1 MKMIIGGAWQG
12 QLAWA
17 KENCRGME
25 EGQWIDGKNCNMEE
39 IYTCKGIYDF
49 QEYIR
54 RALKQEY
61 IRRDLKQEEEHPEDG
76 GKISCGHLAGEII
89 RRNPGAIIVSNEI
102 GYGLVPVDDFERAY
116 REQVGRTCTELAEFS
131 DVVVRVVMGIGNYIK
146 GTCEREIGHGDSV
159 GKGTSSGN

>member
-17 KENCRGME
+17 KENCRDME

-54 RALKQEY
+54 RV
-61 IRRDLKQEEEHPEDG
+61 LKQEEEHSEDG
-76 GKISCGHLAGEII
+76 GKVSCGYLAGEII
-89 RRNPGAIIVSNEI
+89 RRNPGVIIVSNEI

-116 REQVGRTCTELAEFS
+116 REQVGRICTELAEFS

-146 GTCEREIGHGDSV
+146 GNCEREIEHGDSA
-159 GKGTSSGN
+159 GKDTSSGN

>member
-17 KENCRGME
+17 KENCRDIE

-54 RALKQEY
+54 RV
-61 IRRDLKQEEEHPEDG
+61 LKQEEEHPENCG
-76 GKISCGHLAGEII
+76 EVSCGRLAGEII
-89 RRNPGAIIVSNEI
+89 RRNPGAVIVSNEI
-102 GYGLVPVDDFERAY
+102 GYGLVPVDEFERAY
-116 REQVGRTCTELAEFS
+116 REQMGRTCTELAEFS

-146 GTCEREIGHGDSV
+146 GNHEREIGHEDSA